1 MNRRRYRI
9 EYGSTALG
17 DLDSLGEKVRTQV
30 LRKIERLKS
39 GLHGNIKH
47 LRRADVAYRL
57 RTGDYRILFDIEGD
71 VIVIRRIGHRKNVYT
86 KILER
91 EIGRTVRQKRQQLS
105 AIREEVENLLDYL
118 AVLEARAKDAGKP
131 RLSHGEVK
139 KRYG

>member
-9 EYGSTALG
+9 EYGSTALS

-57 RTGDYRILFDIEGD
+57 RTGDYRILFDVEGD
-71 VIVIRRIGHRKNVYT
+71 VIVIRRIGHRKNVY
-86 KILER
+86 
-91 EIGRTVRQKRQQLS
+91 
-105 AIREEVENLLDYL
+105 D
-118 AVLEARAKDAGKP
+118 
-131 RLSHGEVK
+131 
-139 KRYG
+139 